1 MWPEELM
8 VARGFVVRTF
18 LRLSG
23 GRFRA
28 ERDDLAGLCVDQ
40 DFGDILTLRPNDIE
54 GPDESVVLFLNL
66 RALDLPAR
74 HLRQGSFLRLRFGDF
89 RLGDKLRFALRGEPG
104 SGNENRR

>member
-1 MWPEELM
+1 M

-54 GPDESVVLFLNL
+54 GPDE
-66 RALDLPAR
+66 RGALSQSP
-74 HLRQGSFLRLRFGDF
+74 RFGSS
-89 RLGDKLRFALRGEPG
+89 RAAPSPG
-104 SGNENRR
+104 QFSPPAIW